1 MNTTPVPNE
10 KTPTPEEEYRIALTR
25 EAINQLPIR
34 QYEGPVELVRTETE
48 ARRAVTRLR
57 TEPFLGFDTETRPS
71 FRKGESYLPSL
82 VQLAAPDKV
91 YLFQLPPGHLFK
103 SLQRLLADQHVL
115 KIGVSLDYDV
125 KQLQA
130 LDEFTAAGFTPLEPL
145 AQAHRIKN
153 QGLRGLTAAVLGFR
167 ISKRA
172 QCSNW
177 SRQQL
182 TETQIRYAA
191 TDAWVSLEL
200 YRRLAP
206 PGPKVPYT

>member
-1 MNTTPVPNE
+1 MNSTPVPNQQA
-10 KTPTPEEEYRIALTR
+10 PLPEEVYRIALTR
-25 EAINQLPIR
+25 EDINQLPIR
-34 QYEGPVELVRTETE
+34 QYEGPVDLVRTETE
-48 ARRAVTRLR
+48 ARRAVKCLR
-57 TEPFLGFDTETRPS
+57 TEPVLGFDTETRPS

-82 VQLAAPDKV
+82 VQLAAPDRV

-103 SLQRLLADQHVL
+103 SLQQIFADKNVL

-145 AQAHRIKN
+145 ARAHRIKN

-200 YRRLAP
+200 YHRLATP
-206 PGPKVPYT
+206 DPKARRA